1 MVNDIKQVVQPEV
14 SKSKFAT
21 EVNEFRQL
29 EDEWRKKGIIC
40 LKIEYPKIQLAFAAH
55 QLRPAPIVFAV
66 SLDFTNY
73 DLEPPSIKFIDPL
86 TGNLITTRE
95 MHVNFY
101 QVTNGVPQGFAI
113 PGMPQLQLR
122 QQQQILMGA
131 PNDQPFL
138 CIPGVREYHEHPA
151 HTGDSWFLHR
161 TQGEGKLGFLIDQL
175 YNHSIPFVRSY
186 SVNFNVG
193 INQQV

>member
-1 MVNDIKQVVQPEV
+1 VVNDNKQVVQPEV

-40 LKIEYPKIQLAFAAH
+40 LKIAYPKIQLAFAAH

-86 TGNLITTRE
+86 NGNFITTKE
-95 MHVNFY
+95 MQVNFY
-101 QVTNGVPQGFAI
+101 QVINSMPQIPI
-113 PGMPQLQLR
+113 PGMPPMQFKHPQV
-122 QQQQILMGA
+122 ILMGA

-175 YNHSIPFVRSY
+175 YNHSIPFVRGY
-186 SVNFNVG
+186 NVNFNVS